1 MTIRHHL
8 LLLTCLFALLP
19 AAQAQQHATLN
30 IATYNLR
37 MNTERDGAN
46 AWPQRKELVKSLV
59 RYHDFDI
66 LATQEGLPDQIA
78 DLDAMHEYAHVGV
91 GRDDGKHAGEHSAIF
106 YKRQRFTLLRAGDFW
121 LSQTPDRPS
130 LGWDATCCHRLA
142 SWAQLRDRHSG
153 RKFYVFSVHFD
164 HEGQVARRESA
175 KLMLSKVKQIAGTA
189 PVIVAGDFNSVP
201 GTEQIAT
208 MKTLLA
214 DAFDISAKPAYGP
227 VGTFNAFRIDSPLE
241 ERIDYIFVSP
251 QVKVLSYATLTD
263 SRHGRF
269 PSDHLPVAIKARIGG
284 PAARNQGLGKL

>member
-1 MTIRHHL
+1 MRTLRHRL
-8 LLLTCLFALLP
+8 LQFVLLAMLFP
-19 AAQAQQHATLN
+19 AAVAQQDATLN

-46 AWPQRKELVKSLV
+46 AWPHRKELVKSLV
-59 RYHDFDI
+59 RYHDFDV

-78 DLDAMHEYAHVGV
+78 DLEGMPEYAHVGV
-91 GRDDGKHAGEHSAIF
+91 GRDDGKHTGEHSAIF
-106 YKRQRFTLLRAGDFW
+106 YKRQRFKLLRAGDFW

-130 LGWDATCCHRLA
+130 LGWDATCCHRIA
-142 SWAQLRDRHSG
+142 SWAQLQERPSG

-175 KLMLSKVKQIAGTA
+175 KLMLKKVKEIAGGE
-189 PVIVAGDFNSVP
+189 PVIVAGDFNSLP
-201 GTEQIAT
+201 ESEQIAT

-214 DAFDISAKPAYGP
+214 DAFDITTKPRYGP
-227 VGTFNAFRIDSPLE
+227 VGTFNGFKIDSPLE

-269 PSDHLPVAIKARIGG
+269 PSDHLPVAIKARIG
-284 PAARNQGLGKL
+284 ATADR

>member
-1 MTIRHHL
+1 MTTIRRPL
-8 LLLTCLFALLP
+8 LLLTFLLALLP
-19 AAQAQQHATLN
+19 GAQAQTLN
-30 IATYNLR
+30 IATYNVR

-59 RYHDFDI
+59 RYHDFDVF
-66 LATQEGLPDQIA
+66 ATQEGLPDQIA
-78 DLDAMHEYAHVGV
+78 DLDGMPEYAHVGV

-142 SWAQLRDRHSG
+142 SWAQLQDRQSS

-164 HEGQVARRESA
+164 HEGQLARRESA
-175 KLMLSKVKQIAGTA
+175 RLMLRKVKEIAGAA
-189 PVIVAGDFNSVP
+189 PAIVAGDFNSTP
-201 GTEQIAT
+201 ETEQIAT
-208 MKTLLA
+208 MKSQLA
-214 DAFDISAKPAYGP
+214 DAFDISATPAYGP

-251 QVKVLSYATLTD
+251 QVKVLRYATLTD

-269 PSDHLPVAIKARIGG
+269 PSDHLPVVVKARIGG
-284 PAARNQGLGKL
+284 PSRRD